1 MGKQNDIIVVL
12 LYELRNHVQLLL
24 RLNLSMKNLLHNNR
38 SRRSWPKTATFS
50 LATNRNLPSRARSD
64 NVPIQG
70 YVTPKTPPWR
80 SQAGLVYTY
89 GKRSDLVNTVLMQL
103 DFHPLSITLLATV
116 AHQNTW
122 DDHRLASEWN
132 KHRAGV
138 LQT

>member
-80 SQAGLVYTY
+80 SQAGLVYCMLVMWSVERLSQCRI
-89 GKRSDLVNTVLMQL
+89 GFGNKR
-103 DFHPLSITLLATV
+103 
-116 AHQNTW
+116 
-122 DDHRLASEWN
+122 
-132 KHRAGV
+132 
-138 LQT
+138 